1 MIQLVQNQQMK
12 TYVDLKHYFTKM
24 KLPRIYLF
32 IFFKRMLLYNCTIC
46 GLYPSLYC
54 GNMPSSTTSLSQNI
68 ENELED
74 IQSKGQEYDSLSI
87 PDLET
92 TSEGLCDHIRE
103 VFGLN
108 RQVFNDYQIRAMK
121 KLLIKKSHS
130 QVCLKKVTPLEKAFV
145 INFFNLDTKRGT
157 KTTLLLD
164 RGQ

>member
-1 MIQLVQNQQMK
+1 M
-12 TYVDLKHYFTKM
+12 
-24 KLPRIYLF
+24 
-32 IFFKRMLLYNCTIC
+32 C

-54 GNMPSSTTSLSQNI
+54 GNMPSSTTSFENI

-74 IQSKGQEYDSLSI
+74 IQSKRQAYDSLSI

-103 VFGLN
+103 IFGLS

-130 QVCLKKVTPLEKAFV
+130 QVCLNKASFFKKSICDKLFL
-145 INFFNLDTKRGT
+145 I
-157 KTTLLLD
+157 
-164 RGQ
+164 